1 MKIASDD
8 EPWFTQ
14 PLKRLDRKRR
24 REFNRNRSSPKYKQL
39 CGLYKAKLTSAKRKY
54 KRNMIDS
61 IKEAKPGEWY
71 SMLKRITRFD
81 QGKSEELQ
89 VEEISHLSNQEQAER
104 IADKQAEISNLYKEV
119 QLTDIVIPPFS
130 KEDIPQFSLRQVK
143 EYILRLKS
151 NKSTPPGDIPV
162 KIIKEFSECLS
173 IPLCDIINSSL
184 KQGHWPTCYK
194 KEVITPIPKEYP
206 VLTMDM
212 LRPISSLSSFNKV
225 QEMAVVEM
233 IASDMKA
240 KLDPTQYGNRKRTSI
255 THYLIR
261 MLHRILSE
269 TDRNSRG
276 EIKAVL
282 CTLID
287 WKQAYSRQSHILG
300 VQSFSDNGVRP
311 SLIPLLTSYFQS
323 REMRIKWHGILSQPR
338 RMPGSGPM

>member
-1 MKIASDD
+1 
-8 EPWFTQ
+8 
-14 PLKRLDRKRR
+14 
-24 REFNRNRSSPKYKQL
+24 
-39 CGLYKAKLTSAKRKY
+39 
-54 KRNMIDS
+54 MIES
-61 IKEAKPGEWY
+61 IILKPGEWY
-71 SMLKRITRFD
+71 SMLKRTTRFD
-81 QGKSEELQ
+81 QGKSEELH

-130 KEDIPQFSLRQVK
+130 QEDIPQFSSRQVK

-151 NKSTPPGDIPV
+151 NKSTPLWDIPV

-184 KQGHWPTCYK
+184 NQGHWPTCYK

-240 KLDPTQYGNRKRTSI
+240 KLDPTQYGNRKKDQ
-255 THYLIR
+255 Y
-261 MLHRILSE
+261 
-269 TDRNSRG
+269 
-276 EIKAVL
+276 
-282 CTLID
+282 
-287 WKQAYSRQSHILG
+287 Y
-300 VQSFSDNGVRP
+300 RP
-311 SLIPLLTSYFQS
+311 SY
-323 REMRIKWHGILSQPR
+323 
-338 RMPGSGPM
+338 